1 MSLSPPGRGGGSGG
15 QVVPAPEIPAAQR
28 LAAKAQAWP
37 RIGHTRGL
45 ERWLGA
51 PYTSDGKGAGDLA
64 ASQAILSALP
74 ARHGPAAAGVLPA
87 LPASGRLRPAEPGT
101 SEVEE
106 LNALQ
111 EELAPFGLV
120 VLGFPCNQFG
130 KQEPG
135 ENSEILPSLKYVRP
149 GGGFVPNFQ
158 LFEKGDVNGE
168 KEQKFYTFLK
178 NSCPPTSELVGT
190 SDRLFWEPMKVHD
203 IRWNFEKFLV
213 GPDGIP
219 IMRWHHRTTV
229 SNVKMDIL
237 LYMRHRQAAQEVK
250 RK

>member
-1 MSLSPPGRGGGSGG
+1 QMDCHAGVGSSIYEYGALAIDGQEYIPFKQYAGKYLLFVNPSLFSLSLPG
-15 QVVPAPEIPAAQR
+15 P
-28 LAAKAQAWP
+28 
-37 RIGHTRGL
+37 
-45 ERWLGA
+45 
-51 PYTSDGKGAGDLA
+51 
-64 ASQAILSALP
+64 
-74 ARHGPAAAGVLPA
+74 
-87 LPASGRLRPAEPGT
+87 
-101 SEVEE
+101 E

-120 VLGFPCNQFG
+120 ILGFPCNQFG

-135 ENSEILPSLKYVRP
+135 MNSEILPTLKYVRP

-178 NSCPPTSELVGT
+178 NSCPPTSELLG
-190 SDRLFWEPMKVHD
+190 SPDRLFWDPMKVHD

-213 GPDGIP
+213 GPDGVP

-229 SNVKMDIL
+229 NTVKMDIL
-237 LYMRHRQAAQEVK
+237 TYMRRRATLEARGK
-250 RK
+250 

>member
-1 MSLSPPGRGGGSGG
+1 MARLLRASCLLSLLLAGFVPPSRGQEKS
-15 QVVPAPEIPAAQR
+15 
-28 LAAKAQAWP
+28 KTDC
-37 RIGHTRGL
+37 H
-45 ERWLGA
+45 
-51 PYTSDGKGAGDLA
+51 
-64 ASQAILSALP
+64 
-74 ARHGPAAAGVLPA
+74 AGVSGTIYEYGA
-87 LPASGRLRPAEPGT
+87 LTIDGEEYIPFKQYAGKYVLFVNVASYGLT
-101 SEVEE
+101 DQYLE

-111 EELAPFGLV
+111 EELEPFGLV
-120 VLGFPCNQFG
+120 ILGFPCNQFG

-178 NSCPPTSELVGT
+178 NSCPPTSELLG
-190 SDRLFWEPMKVHD
+190 SPGRLFWEPMKVHD

-219 IMRWHHRTTV
+219 IMRWYHRTTV
-229 SNVKMDIL
+229 NTVKMDIL
-237 LYMRHRQAAQEVK
+237 AYMRRQAGLAVK
-250 RK
+250 GK